1 MLASSFKLQFFQSS
15 NRRWKKNEVMEEI
28 SGQNSNLGLKNL
40 DKLEAKAQVE
50 NMKRATSWVIKR
62 KLNVDFNRLFS
73 IY

>member
-40 DKLEAKAQVE
+40 ENWKQKL
-50 NMKRATSWVIKR
+50 
-62 KLNVDFNRLFS
+62 RLK
-73 IY
+73 IW